1 MGALATVLTAILD
14 IAHLVGVAAV
24 EHLLHKTVIIA
35 GVVARLDLFEA
46 VPVIDKDLLEDVPV
60 PARLENHQSAPSEG
74 YRDVDDDVFL
84 PRLALWVHPVH
95 RSAPACLHPPSH
107 PRRTGT
113 SGYLKNANSLTIK
126 ITPCGR
132 TIPLDRRT
140 PWSHGNISGIPA
152 WACHPGCHHEIE
164 PSPPSHQ

>member
-35 GVVARLDLFEA
+35 GVVARVDLFEA

-60 PARLENHQSAPSEG
+60 PGRLENHQSAPSEG
-74 YRDVDDDVFL
+74 YWDVDDDVFL

-95 RSAPACLHPPSH
+95 RSSPACLHPPSH
-107 PRRTGT
+107 PGTTGT
-113 SGYLKNANSLTIK
+113 SGHLKNANSLTIK
-126 ITPCGR
+126 KKECPFTGLI
-132 TIPLDRRT
+132 IL
-140 PWSHGNISGIPA
+140 
-152 WACHPGCHHEIE
+152 
-164 PSPPSHQ
+164 